1 MNFIESIVR
10 NPVKVAVGVLLVAL
24 FGTIALLDMPKQLT
38 PEVQVPTITIRTRWQ
53 GASPPEV
60 EQEIVHEQEEQ
71 LRAVEGMTKLSSEC
85 KYGQG
90 ELTLEFAVGTNMNE
104 ALVKVVS
111 QLQQVRE
118 YPENADEPTIS
129 TSSSSDQAIAWFI
142 LGPRVPDA
150 DEIRK
155 FAADHAENDELRAAL
170 DHAALADNPG
180 VRLYRLKQAA
190 TRHPQAAAILPDD
203 IDVTK
208 LRKYARDEIV
218 TELKR
223 VPGVADSN
231 IMGGQEE
238 EMQVVVDPAQLAAR
252 QLTIL
257 DVRDALRRTNQNT
270 SAGEFWESKFQLPV
284 RSLGKFEN
292 PGQVLDTIVARRDS
306 AAVYVRDVADVRMGY
321 KKPDGLV
328 RRFGEVRLAMNVS
341 RTTGANVLEV
351 MEGLKATVARINA
364 RQLRQRGLELV
375 QVYDETEYINSAIDL
390 VWSNIWIGSALTTA
404 VLLLFLRSGRSTFV
418 LFLAIPTSIIGTF
431 LMLGLMGRSL
441 NVVSLAGMAFAVGM
455 LVDNAVVVLENI
467 FRRWQNGEPAAVA
480 AVRGTAEVWGAV
492 VASTLTTLAVFI
504 PVVFVQE
511 ESGQLFRDIALA
523 ISSAV
528 GLSLIASMTVIPA
541 AGAILLRG
549 AKKRPTYA
557 IVRANSNGA
566 GGLHDGSG
574 AYNERVEAHRPHA
587 EGRLSAVLR
596 PFDRFGRSFVAFVIG
611 VNDWL
616 QQGTL
621 RRLSA
626 VAAFVLVS
634 VALSYLLAPKV
645 EYLPTGNR
653 NMTMGIIMPPPGYNI
668 DELMKMG
675 DAVED
680 RLRPYWDID
689 PSDPKYDELKYPA
702 IEDFFYV
709 ARGRSIFMGLR
720 AADPLRAGELVPLIQ
735 TLNADLEGTIVIG
748 KQSSLFERGFSAG
761 RTIDIEITGGRS
773 IEQLVGIGR
782 QVFGQVSQLIPGAQ
796 VRPKPSLDLSSPEL
810 QITEKRE
817 QAADLRV
824 RPADMGYIVSALVDG
839 AYAGDYFIGGNK
851 IDLTIIG
858 DGNYVKHTQDV
869 ANLPIAMPSGELV
882 TLDAIANVKLSS
894 GPEQIDHREH
904 FPAITIEV
912 SPPAEMPLETAL
924 ALIRTKIVEPLED
937 GGQLG
942 DNVQIN
948 LAGTADKLRA
958 AWNAVSYNLLLALA
972 ITYLLMA
979 ALFESWLYPF
989 VIIVTVPLGA
999 IGGILA
1005 LAFLNLF
1012 VLQTLDVL
1020 TMLGFIILIG
1030 TVVNNPILIVH
1041 QTLNHMREDGMNHR
1055 EAVLESVRTRIR
1067 PIFMTTLTTLFGLLP
1082 LVLMPGAGSELYRGL
1097 GAVML
1102 GGLLVSTVVTLILTP
1117 SLFTLTLEA
1126 KARFLERFGSKDR
1139 PIDDDEEIEPVG
1151 EPSVAASGD
1160 TLQRATR

>member
-1 MNFIESIVR
+1 MNFIQAIVR

-24 FGTIALLDMPKQLT
+24 FGTVSLLEMPKQLT

-53 GASPPEV
+53 GASPPEI
-60 EQEIVHEQEEQ
+60 EDEIVHEQEEQ
-71 LRAVEGMTKLSSEC
+71 LRGVEGMTKLSSEC
-85 KYGQG
+85 KYDQG
-90 ELTLEFAVGTNMNE
+90 EVTLEFAVGTDMNQ

-129 TSSSSDQAIAWFI
+129 TSSSSDQPIAWYI

-150 DEIRK
+150 DEIRG
-155 FAADHAENDELRAAL
+155 FAADHADNAELAAAL
-170 DHAALADNPG
+170 ERAVKADNPG
-180 VRLYRLKQAA
+180 VRQYRLKQAVIE
-190 TRHPQAAAILPDD
+190 HPQAAAILPDD

-208 LRKYARDEIV
+208 LRKFALDEIA
-218 TELKR
+218 TEFKR

-231 IMGGQEE
+231 VMGGQEQ
-238 EMQVVVDPAQLAAR
+238 EMQVVVDPARLAAR

-257 DVRDALRRTNQNT
+257 DVRDALRQTNQNT

-284 RSLGKFEN
+284 RSLGKFES
-292 PGQVLDTIVARRDS
+292 PEQVLDTILAMRDG

-328 RRFGEVRLAMNVS
+328 RRFGEVRLAINVS

-351 MEGLKATVARINA
+351 MEGLKETVARMNA
-364 RQLRQRGLELV
+364 RQLRQRGLELF
-375 QVYDETEYINSAIDL
+375 QVYDETEYINSSIDL

-404 VLLLFLRSGRSTFV
+404 VLLLFLRSGRSTLV

-431 LMLGLMGRSL
+431 LILGLLGRSL

-467 FRRWQNGEPAAVA
+467 FRRWQNGEPAAIA

-528 GLSLIASMTVIPA
+528 GLSLLASMTVIPA

-557 IVRANSNGA
+557 IVRANGNGD
-566 GGLHDGSG
+566 GGVHDGG
-574 AYNERVEAHRPHA
+574 DADNERFETHPGGGER
-587 EGRLSAVLR
+587 RLSALLR
-596 PFDRFGRSFVAFVIG
+596 PFDRFGRSFVQLILGA
-611 VNDWL
+611 NEWL
-616 QQGTL
+616 QRSTL
-621 RRLSA
+621 RRLGV
-626 VAAFVLVS
+626 VATFVLVS

-653 NMTMGIIMPPPGYNI
+653 NLTMGIILPPPGYNI
-668 DELMKMG
+668 EQLMRMG
-675 DAVED
+675 DDVED
-680 RLRPYWDID
+680 RLRPYWDVD
-689 PSDPKYDELKYPA
+689 PSDPNYDKLEYPP
-702 IEDFFYV
+702 IQDFFYV

-735 TLNADLEGTIVIG
+735 TLNADLEGTYVIG

-761 RTIDIEITGGRS
+761 RTIDIEITGGRT

-782 QVFGQVSQLIPGAQ
+782 QVHGQVSKLIPGAQ
-796 VRPKPSLDLSSPEL
+796 VRAKPSLDLSSPEL
-810 QITEKRE
+810 QIREKRE
-817 QAADLRV
+817 QAADLRM
-824 RPADMGYIVSALVDG
+824 RPADVGYVVNALVDG

-869 ANLPIAMPSGELV
+869 KNLPVAMPNGELV
-882 TLDAIANVKLSS
+882 TLDAIADVELSS

-912 SPPAEMPLETAL
+912 SPPPEMPLETAL
-924 ALIRTKIVEPLED
+924 ALIRTKVVEPLED
-937 GGQLG
+937 SGQLG
-942 DNVQIN
+942 DNVRIN

-958 AWNAVSYNLLLALA
+958 AWNAVRFNLLLALA

-1005 LAFLNLF
+1005 LALLNLF
-1012 VLQTLDVL
+1012 VLQSLDVL

-1041 QTLNHMREDGMNHR
+1041 QSLNHMREDGMNYR

-1082 LVLMPGAGSELYRGL
+1082 LVIMPGAGSELYRGL

-1102 GGLLVSTVVTLILTP
+1102 GGLLVSTVVTLVLTP

-1126 KARFLERFGSKDR
+1126 KAWVLARFASQERADE
-1139 PIDDDEEIEPVG
+1139 DEEESEQIDEPA
-1151 EPSVAASGD
+1151 VAA
-1160 TLQRATR
+1160 R